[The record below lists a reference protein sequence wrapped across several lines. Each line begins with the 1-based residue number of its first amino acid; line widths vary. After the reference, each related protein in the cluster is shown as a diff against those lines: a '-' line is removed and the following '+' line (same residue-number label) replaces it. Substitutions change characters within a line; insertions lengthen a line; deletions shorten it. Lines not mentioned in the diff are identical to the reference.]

1 MFPLAGRGGDGSRW
15 AYRYRDGGRG
25 SKRVQ
30 RGGFDS
36 ERAAAEALERL
47 LEQLR
52 RDHAIRL
59 LDTYQAAE
67 ALDVHQVDA
76 RWTPNEPLETTHT
89 SRKKAEQGKD

>member
-1 MFPLAGRGGDGSRW
+1 MAQQGQVFPLAGRGGDGALW
-15 AYRYRDGGRG
+15 AYRYRLGGRG

-36 ERAAAEALERL
+36 ERAAAEPLERL

-59 LDTYQAAE
+59 LDTYTFRGTQLRGGPSAAPQRYCFVPTRLN
-67 ALDVHQVDA
+67 A
-76 RWTPNEPLETTHT
+76 PGP
-89 SRKKAEQGKD
+89 